1 MPVPTF
7 VILFSVPQFPFM
19 TPSFRGQ
26 FLAYPTFHLTDG
38 NPLESLHI
46 LNNRKPEPYWW
57 YMKDY
62 KHFENPSVVIHDEGH
77 RPPRNLTLDQ
87 MKVILTF
94 LDRQYRK
101 VNFKAD

>member
-1 MPVPTF
+1 
-7 VILFSVPQFPFM
+7 M

-87 MKVILTF
+87 MKVILSF
-94 LDRQYRK
+94 LDRQFRK